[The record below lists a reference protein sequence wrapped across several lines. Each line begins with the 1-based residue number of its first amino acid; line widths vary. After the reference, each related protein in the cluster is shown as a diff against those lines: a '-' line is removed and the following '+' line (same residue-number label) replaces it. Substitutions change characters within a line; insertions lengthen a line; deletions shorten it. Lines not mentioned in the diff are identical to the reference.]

1 MNSLHPRI
9 QVVWVLQALFS
20 SALLAAIVGAA
31 DFFVLESGFGWRLP
45 AGVFVALALVTGAV
59 SLLRYRIWRYE
70 IRDDA
75 LYLERGVFTR
85 VRTVVPFVRI
95 QHVDSRRSPLERAT
109 GLASTVV
116 YTAGSRGADVTV
128 PGLTPAGAD
137 DLQARLKELATAA
150 EGGDAV

>member
-1 MNSLHPRI
+1 MRSLHPRTRT
-9 QVVWVLQALFS
+9 VWVLQAAL
-20 SALLAAIVGAA
+20 SAAILAAIVGAVGLFVF
-31 DFFVLESGFGWRLP
+31 DFALRLPFAVFAGLFVLFG
-45 AGVFVALALVTGAV
+45 AH

-70 IRDDA
+70 VREDA

-85 VRTVVPFVRI
+85 VKTVVPFVRI

-109 GLASTVV
+109 GLASVVV

-128 PGLTPAGAD
+128 PGLTPEQAE
-137 DLQARLKELATAA
+137 DLQRRLKALAIDA

>member
-1 MNSLHPRI
+1 MHSLHPRI
-9 QVVWVLQALFS
+9 RVVWLMQAAFS
-20 SALLAAIVGAA
+20 SLLFAAIVGFVG
-31 DFFVLESGFGWRLP
+31 FFALDLGLWLP
-45 AGVFVALALVTGAV
+45 VALFGVFFFLLGVN

-70 IRDDA
+70 IRQDA

-85 VRTVVPFVRI
+85 VKTVVPFVRI

-128 PGLTPAGAD
+128 PGLTPESAD
-137 DLQARLKELATAA
+137 DLQRRLKALAIDA
-150 EGGDAV
+150 EGDDAV

>member
-1 MNSLHPRI
+1 MQSLHPRI
-9 QVVWVLQALFS
+9 RVVWLMQ
-20 SALLAAIVGAA
+20 AAISSLLFAAVIGLVGFFTLDLGFWLPVAVFGV
-31 DFFVLESGFGWRLP
+31 FFVLL
-45 AGVFVALALVTGAV
+45 GVH

-70 IRDDA
+70 VREDA

-85 VRTVVPFVRI
+85 VKTVVPFVRI

-128 PGLTPAGAD
+128 PGLTPEGAD
-137 DLQARLKELATAA
+137 DLQRRLKALAIDA
-150 EGGDAV
+150 EGDDAV

>member
-1 MNSLHPRI
+1 MHSLHPRI
-9 QVVWVLQALFS
+9 RVVWILQAALS
-20 SALLAAIVGAA
+20 SATLAAIVGLAG
-31 DFFVLESGFGWRLP
+31 FFVLDLGAWLP
-45 AGVFVALALVTGAV
+45 VGVFAVLFLLTGGH

-70 IRDDA
+70 IREDA
-75 LYLERGVFTR
+75 LYLERGVLTR
-85 VRTVVPFVRI
+85 VTTVVPFVRI

-137 DLQARLKELATAA
+137 DLQRRLKALAIGA
-150 EGGDAV
+150 EGDDAV

>member
-1 MNSLHPRI
+1 MRSLHPRI
-9 QVVWVLQALFS
+9 RVVWVLQA
-20 SALLAAIVGAA
+20 ALSAAI
-31 DFFVLESGFGWRLP
+31 
-45 AGVFVALALVTGAV
+45 LALVAGAV
-59 SLLRYRIWRYE
+59 GVFAFDLGFRLPVAVFGGLFVLFGAHSLLRYRVWRYE

-85 VRTVVPFVRI
+85 VKTVVPFVRI

-128 PGLTPAGAD
+128 PGLTPEGAE
-137 DLQARLKELATAA
+137 DLQRRLKALAIDA
-150 EGGDAV
+150 EGDDAV